1 MDPIAVLKTLWHHR
15 FISLPILIL
24 TIAAAVYVFQFA
36 PRSYESSTTYALI
49 NPDIPTQ
56 KEIENNPALEQLNK
70 KNPYL
75 RSSDPS
81 LIVQVLLTRLN
92 DSSTAD
98 RLKEQGL
105 SSDYTV
111 SRGVGGVN
119 GFLVDITGTAETP
132 EASFAITRALG
143 EMLEKDLYSAQKI
156 NGADDTYLFTSI
168 VVASPDSATEQFSS
182 RLRSVIAI
190 FLAGVVLMFGSVSI
204 ARSVSVSR
212 HRRTSQGGDLP
223 EAGRKRRVRKRAKPP
238 QDSDPQEPSTKSGRH
253 EFAPESL
260 GVQHEGSDD
269 GERLPEF
276 AK

>member
-1 MDPIAVLKTLWHHR
+1 MDPIAVLKTLWQHR
-15 FISLPILIL
+15 FVSLPVLLL
-24 TIAAAVYVFQFA
+24 TFAAAIYIFQFA
-36 PRSYESSTTYALI
+36 PRSYESSSTYALI
-49 NPDIPTQ
+49 NPDIPTAQ
-56 KEIENNPALEQLNK
+56 EVEKKPALEQLNK

-81 LIVQVLLTRLN
+81 LIVQVLLTRLS

-132 EASFAITRALG
+132 GKSFATTRALG
-143 EMLEKDLYSAQKI
+143 EMLEKDLYDAQKI

-168 VVASPDSATEQFSS
+168 VVASPDKATEQFSS

-212 HRRTSQGGDLP
+212 NRRTSQDGDLP
-223 EAGRKRRVRKRAKPP
+223 DADRKRRVRRKAKPP
-238 QDSDPQEPSTKSGRH
+238 RDSDPQEPSMKSGRH
-253 EFAPESL
+253 EFAPEAP
-260 GVQHEGSDD
+260 GTQHEDSDD
-269 GERLPEF
+269 GQRLSEL

>member
-1 MDPIAVLKTLWHHR
+1 M
-15 FISLPILIL
+15 
-24 TIAAAVYVFQFA
+24 
-36 PRSYESSTTYALI
+36 TYALI

-56 KEIENNPALEQLNK
+56 RDVESNPALEQLNK

-81 LIVQVLLTRLN
+81 LIVQVLLTRLG
-92 DSSTAD
+92 DSSTVD
-98 RLKEQGL
+98 KLKGLGL

-111 SRGVGGVN
+111 SRGVGGLN

-132 EASFAITRALG
+132 EKSFATTRALG
-143 EMLEKDLYSAQKI
+143 EMLEKDLYDAQKI

-168 VVASPDSATEQFSS
+168 VVASPAKATEQFSS

-212 HRRTSQGGDLP
+212 HRRTSPAADLP
-223 EAGRKRRVRKRAKPP
+223 ETEGNKRARRRAKPQH
-238 QDSDPQEPSTKSGRH
+238 QDSPEPSGKGTRPEPAAKRSG
-253 EFAPESL
+253 APYEP
-260 GVQHEGSDD
+260 SDS
-269 GERLPEF
+269 GQRLSEL

>member
-1 MDPIAVLKTLWHHR
+1 MDPVAVLKTLWRHR
-15 FISLPILIL
+15 FVSLPIVLL
-24 TIAAAVYVFQFA
+24 TFAAAIYVFQYA

-56 KEIENNPALEQLNK
+56 QEVEKNPRLEALNK

-92 DSSTAD
+92 DSSTVEKLND
-98 RLKEQGL
+98 LGL

-119 GFLVDITGTAETP
+119 GFLIDIKGTAETQ
-132 EASFAITRALG
+132 EKSFATTRALG
-143 EMLEKDLYSAQKI
+143 EMLEKDLYDAQKI
-156 NGADDTYLFTSI
+156 NDADDTYLFTSI
-168 VVASPDSATEQFSS
+168 VVASPDKATEQFSS

-190 FLAGVVLMFGSVSI
+190 FLAGVVLMFGAVSI

-212 HRRTSQGGDLP
+212 NRRTPQSGDLP
-223 EAGRKRRVRKRAKPP
+223 EARGKRGVRRRATRP
-238 QDSDPQEPSTKSGRH
+238 QGSEPTEPTTNSGRH
-253 EFAPESL
+253 GVTSESSEARKA
-260 GVQHEGSDD
+260 GPNGDR
-269 GERLPEF
+269 RLSEL